1 MEIRDQF
8 SGSTASRPDP
18 RLAFW
23 KNHFLWPE
31 DTPSHVFLARAIL
44 KVGEVLYGDKW
55 NGKEPLAEQ
64 VEPLPETLD
73 PFTVT
78 AEVLRGSSLLLEYS
92 PDYRRRCDARS
103 KLVSPT
109 EEEWATIVP
118 VAKALAEERR
128 QSLMR
133 FYDVCQRL
141 ARTFRNGV
149 VLTSCRAFDGGP
161 VRDLDCSIWNTE
173 YFWGRFD
180 SCRIDLS
187 DPFSQRPSSQ
197 SGSWLFVE
205 TACFERALSGAQDD
219 CRTGTDLATLNSVYL
234 SPYVRCMIDA
244 TIRLGLC
251 ANNQLKTEFL
261 IAELPKFW
269 KLPVQLSGRDLK
281 SMATLMREPES
292 KAGRGKKTMQ

>member
-8 SGSTASRPDP
+8 NIRPASRPDP
-18 RLAFW
+18 RLGFW
-23 KNHFLWPE
+23 KTHFLWPE
-31 DTPSHVFLARAIL
+31 DTPTHVFLARAIL
-44 KVGEVLYGDKW
+44 RLGETLYGDKW
-55 NGKEPLAEQ
+55 NGDEPLAEAI
-64 VEPLPETLD
+64 EPLPETLD
-73 PFTVT
+73 PFTET
-78 AEVLRGSSLLLEYS
+78 AEVLRGSALLLEYS
-92 PDYRRRCDARS
+92 PDYRQRCDARS
-103 KLVSPT
+103 KVVSPT

-118 VAKALAEERR
+118 IAKALAEERR

-141 ARTFRNGV
+141 ARTFRNSV

-161 VRDLDCSIWNTE
+161 VRQLECSIWNTE

-180 SCRIDLS
+180 ICRIDLS
-187 DPFSQRPSSQ
+187 DPFSQRSSTQ

-205 TACFERALSGAQDD
+205 TASFERALSGGRND
-219 CRTGTDLATLNSVYL
+219 CCTVTDLAALNSVYL

-251 ANNQLKTEFL
+251 VNNQLKTEFL
-261 IAELPKFW
+261 IAELPKYW
-269 KLPVQLSGRDLK
+269 KIPIELSGRDLK

-292 KAGRGKKTMQ
+292 KAGRGKKAMP